1 MEQRTFYS
9 LSESCMVAEVVLR
22 WSGEGEEV
30 NLEQLRK
37 CQQGVSNGAT
47 FSLNRCKWPEIGQ
60 NGNPSIS
67 SRRRENGCS
76 SKFCGLN
83 PMTGN

>member
-30 NLEQLRK
+30 N
-37 CQQGVSNGAT
+37 
-47 FSLNRCKWPEIGQ
+47 
-60 NGNPSIS
+60 
-67 SRRRENGCS
+67 
-76 SKFCGLN
+76 
-83 PMTGN
+83 